1 MLLEKGADVNMQGG
15 YYGSGL
21 HHENIV
27 HLVLEKGA
35 GQRAGGKSS
44 VLCAASSCGDED
56 IVRLLPEKGADV
68 KSDVMLYILA
78 DHGVPGPVCTD
89 NLP

>member
-1 MLLEKGADVNMQGG
+1 MNVYDILW
-15 YYGSGL
+15 
-21 HHENIV
+21 I
-27 HLVLEKGA
+27 
-35 GQRAGGKSS
+35 
-44 VLCAASSCGDED
+44 ED
-56 IVRLLPEKGADV
+56 IVRLLPEKGADA